1 MIPRRE
7 ALRVPLIHVSTFD
20 LHHSQIC
27 NSACTHRTLC
37 FQLWCVHSARACGVC
52 AHAGV
57 HMCACGAVL
66 TDVCARVLCHCA
78 SACVCTRACSRGCA
92 CVHACVCIH
101 MGVRFLC
108 ATSVWVGAIVCH
120 QGSARLDPTT
130 DGSRLGGSVG
140 RARRNLGVMEHT
152 HIRHEFSHFRL
163 ESWFRHACVNKSADT
178 ACTWSNFEGCVR
190 YGPPVQAQ
198 LP

>member
-1 MIPRRE
+1 MY
-7 ALRVPLIHVSTFD
+7 V
-20 LHHSQIC
+20 
-27 NSACTHRTLC
+27 
-37 FQLWCVHSARACGVC
+37 
-52 AHAGV
+52 
-57 HMCACGAVL
+57 
-66 TDVCARVLCHCA
+66 RVLCHCA
-78 SACVCTRACSRGCA
+78 SACVGTRACSRGCA

-120 QGSARLDPTT
+120 QGSVRLDPTT

-163 ESWFRHACVNKSADT
+163 ESWSRHACVNKSADT
-178 ACTWSNFEGCVR
+178 TCTWSNFEGLR
-190 YGPPVQAQ
+190 YRAAGSSAVPCGRCDFEAAHTAACRALSHCRRTGAPWHLPARANPLPP
-198 LP
+198 

>member
-1 MIPRRE
+1 M
-7 ALRVPLIHVSTFD
+7 
-20 LHHSQIC
+20 
-27 NSACTHRTLC
+27 
-37 FQLWCVHSARACGVC
+37 
-52 AHAGV
+52 
-57 HMCACGAVL
+57 
-66 TDVCARVLCHCA
+66 
-78 SACVCTRACSRGCA
+78 
-92 CVHACVCIH
+92 HACVCIH

-198 LP
+198 LPCGRCDFKAAHTAASPAARSPIARAQARHSASPRAQIHSRHRARPCPAASTASPSPSLTAPLSPLAALQLIPSFFSFRRSSMPGLGWPS